1 VPFRFFLLSLYLI
14 SAAAAA
20 QEAAPEA
27 AAPASKPAATA
38 PAAATPA
45 TVPLDPAA
53 LLSVGVPRSK
63 EERDDMEQRAKLL
76 QEESRLRKEQA
87 EKALADSKPA
97 CWQKFLVS
105 SCLDDAR
112 VAYRKEI
119 SIAKRQDRE
128 SQTLS
133 RNVKKYDAAEH
144 IRLRDEENARK
155 DAANAQKAEK
165 NRAKAAK
172 KQESTAQ

>member
-1 VPFRFFLLSLYLI
+1 
-14 SAAAAA
+14 
-20 QEAAPEA
+20 
-27 AAPASKPAATA
+27 
-38 PAAATPA
+38 
-45 TVPLDPAA
+45 
-53 LLSVGVPRSK
+53 
-63 EERDDMEQRAKLL
+63 MEQRATLL

-87 EKALADSKPA
+87 EKALADSKPG
-97 CWQKFLVS
+97 CWKKFLVS

-119 SIAKRQDRE
+119 SIANRQDRE

-144 IRLRDEENARK
+144 LRLRDEENARK

-165 NRAKAAK
+165 NRAKRAAEEQK
-172 KQESTAQ
+172 RQDGAN

>member
-1 VPFRFFLLSLYLI
+1 MPFRFFLLSLSLI
-14 SAAAAA
+14 SAVAAA
-20 QEAAPEA
+20 QEAVAPES
-27 AAPASKPAATA
+27 AAPAT
-38 PAAATPA
+38 TPA
-45 TVPLDPAA
+45 TSTTIPLDPAA

-63 EERDDMEQRAKLL
+63 EERDEMEQRATLL

-87 EKALADSKPA
+87 EKALADSKPG
-97 CWQKFLVS
+97 CWKKFLVS

-119 SIAKRQDRE
+119 SISKRQDRE

-144 IRLRDEENARK
+144 LRLRDEENARK

-165 NRAKAAK
+165 NRAKRAAEEK
-172 KQESTAQ
+172 KPQ